1 VEDRRIIKTKKTI
14 KSTLIGILQEMPFEK
29 ITVTE
34 ICSRGIISRITFYTH
49 YEDKY
54 VLAEELFSDYIAEAD
69 DNYHRLQ
76 SLNNPRN
83 HAVQGYVN
91 LLEAILKLF
100 YDNYSFF
107 SHTTA
112 QENPYLYSLFFYKVF
127 IAVDD
132 YLRRHRGVIPQF
144 PRKQTAALLCNGMF
158 GVINTCIADNMPE
171 EKVRQMAHEIYQR
184 LLKSELF
191 HTVDEK

>member
-1 VEDRRIIKTKKTI
+1 MEDRRIIKTKKTI

-76 SLNNPRN
+76 SLNNGSDP
-83 HAVQGYVN
+83 
-91 LLEAILKLF
+91 
-100 YDNYSFF
+100 
-107 SHTTA
+107 
-112 QENPYLYSLFFYKVF
+112 
-127 IAVDD
+127 
-132 YLRRHRGVIPQF
+132 
-144 PRKQTAALLCNGMF
+144 
-158 GVINTCIADNMPE
+158 
-171 EKVRQMAHEIYQR
+171 
-184 LLKSELF
+184 
-191 HTVDEK
+191 